1 MNDSKVVTLVADWS
15 SMDTNDE
22 VGRSLEALG
31 SKQLPLIA
39 VFPAND
45 PYKPIVITGFY
56 TQKQLVDAIEQ
67 AGESASIPSMNA
79 STQSNAKAH

>member
-1 MNDSKVVTLVADWS
+1 
-15 SMDTNDE
+15 MDTDDE

-45 PYKPIVITGFY
+45 PYRPIVITGIY
-56 TQKQLVDAIEQ
+56 TQDQLVAAIEE
-67 AGESASIPSMNA
+67 AGGSAAIPSINA
-79 STQSNAKAH
+79 SAETPAVAH

>member
-1 MNDSKVVTLVADWS
+1 
-15 SMDTNDE
+15 MDTNDE

-45 PYKPIVITGFY
+45 PYRPIVITGIY

-67 AGESASIPSMNA
+67 AGDSASIRSINA
-79 STQSNAKAH
+79 STESKVKTH